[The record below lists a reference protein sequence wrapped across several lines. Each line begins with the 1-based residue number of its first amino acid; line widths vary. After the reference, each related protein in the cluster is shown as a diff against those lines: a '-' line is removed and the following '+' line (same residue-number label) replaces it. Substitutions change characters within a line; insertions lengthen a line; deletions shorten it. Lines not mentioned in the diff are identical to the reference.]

1 MAIRQNI
8 KAASLTVTMLWL
20 LYVLD
25 LLLPIDLRLYGLRP
39 RSIDGLWGILATPL
53 LHVNFGH
60 LIANSGA
67 LFVLLAVSLSFSR
80 KLTTIAI
87 LIIALV
93 GGGLVW
99 LFGASNTVHI
109 GASGVIFGLIGFLM
123 FMGVFRRE
131 WEALLFSLAVFFF
144 YGGALLS
151 LFRLEP
157 GISWTGHL
165 FGFLSGVLA
174 ASLTKG
180 KSK

>member
-67 LFVLLAVSLSFSR
+67 LFVLLAVSLSFS
-80 KLTTIAI
+80 
-87 LIIALV
+87 
-93 GGGLVW
+93 
-99 LFGASNTVHI
+99 
-109 GASGVIFGLIGFLM
+109 
-123 FMGVFRRE
+123 
-131 WEALLFSLAVFFF
+131 
-144 YGGALLS
+144 
-151 LFRLEP
+151 
-157 GISWTGHL
+157 
-165 FGFLSGVLA
+165 
-174 ASLTKG
+174 
-180 KSK
+180 